1 MSGWYVVHTQPGA
14 ERRAEAN
21 LRRQGY
27 ETYLPRHK
35 RRRSHARRIELV
47 DRPLFPRYM
56 FVRFDPSAD
65 RWRPILGTFGVCGL
79 VRFGDIPVPVPAG
92 IVDALRVSEAARAFD
107 DPASPVSNLGVGA
120 QIRVIAGPFADLV
133 GKFKALADVE
143 RVVVLLDLL
152 GREVSVRL
160 PERAVVAA

>member
-1 MSGWYVVHTQPGA
+1 MSGWYVVHTQPGS
-14 ERRAEAN
+14 ELRAEAN

-27 ETYLPRHK
+27 ETYLPRYR
-35 RRRSHARRIELV
+35 RRRSHARRVDFV

-92 IVDALRVSEAARAFD
+92 IVDALRANEAARTFD
-107 DPASPVSNLGVGA
+107 DPVSPVRGLGIGA
-120 QIRVIAGPFADLV
+120 QIRVIAGPFADIV
-133 GKFKALADVE
+133 GKFQALADLE

-152 GREVSVRL
+152 GREVTVRL
-160 PERAVVAA
+160 PERAVAVA

>member
-27 ETYLPRHK
+27 ETYLPRYR

-47 DRPLFPRYM
+47 ERPLFPRYM
-56 FVRFDPSAD
+56 FVRFDPAAD

-79 VRFGDIPVPVPAG
+79 VRFGDRPVPVPGG
-92 IVDALRVSEAARAFD
+92 IVDALRANEAAHAFD
-107 DPASPVSNLGVGA
+107 DNLSPVHGLGVGA
-120 QIRVIAGPFADLV
+120 RIRVLAGPFADLV
-133 GKFKALADVE
+133 GKFQALADSE
-143 RVVVLLDLL
+143 RVLVLLDLL
-152 GREVSVRL
+152 GREVRVRL
-160 PERAVVAA
+160 PQGVVAAA